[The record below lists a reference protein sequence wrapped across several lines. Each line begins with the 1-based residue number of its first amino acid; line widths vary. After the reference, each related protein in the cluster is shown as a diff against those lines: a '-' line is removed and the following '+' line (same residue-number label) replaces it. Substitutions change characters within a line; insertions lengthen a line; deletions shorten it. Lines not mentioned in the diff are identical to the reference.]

1 MSVEDEAG
9 GLSQLLQETDEML
22 FLHLACRSIDPGMA
36 DHALRVLWDRHGA
49 YLRKS
54 CQRLCRQFK
63 VDIVW
68 ADDLASVTLKKV
80 NDRADQY
87 RPADDKSFDA
97 QVHRTCA
104 WMNTIAENQ
113 LIDWLRNP
121 HLANRV
127 GGKELDRAVED
138 YSSEE
143 FAQLCAK
150 KFQAENS
157 SYRLSL
163 VAQAFDEVLNEK
175 EQLVLRATVVHRS
188 YSPAGTYMER
198 GSATTLA
205 AKLNT
210 TAAALRKRRQRAFE
224 KIASFVND
232 RDRGK

>member
-9 GLSQLLQETDEML
+9 GLSQLFQETDEML

-36 DHALRVLWDRHGA
+36 DRALRVLWGRHHD
-49 YLRKS
+49 YLRQS
-54 CQRLCRQFK
+54 CLRLCRQFK
-63 VDIVW
+63 VNIAM
-68 ADDLASVTLKKV
+68 ADDLAAITLAKV

-87 RPADDKSFDA
+87 RPSDDPSLDA
-97 QVHRTCA
+97 NVTRTRA
-104 WMNTIAENQ
+104 WMNTIAEHQ

-127 GGKELDRAVED
+127 DGKELDRGVED
-138 YSSEE
+138 YSSQE
-143 FAQLCAK
+143 FAKMCADR
-150 KFQAENS
+150 FQAQNS

-175 EQLVLRATVVHRS
+175 EQLVLRATVAHRS
-188 YSPAGTYMER
+188 YSPGGTYMER

-210 TAAALRKRRQRAFE
+210 TAAALRKCRQRAFE
-224 KIASFVND
+224 KIAAFVND
-232 RDRGK
+232 RDRSK